1 MRKTMLVYDQ
11 DTQAYLSEVLAKA
24 IGMGLLQQLLDRLHY
39 LAHYAEERG
48 KQEGFVVRTTLWK
61 DFAPLSFRFTHE
73 ITRDGETWES
83 WFGGGLIYEG
93 PDVPADGS
101 FPSLTVSVGSDGK
114 PGWRVH
120 T

>member
-1 MRKTMLVYDQ
+1 MTRGAAAPPVN
-11 DTQAYLSEVLAKA
+11 AKRSPRVKGQPPA
-24 IGMGLLQQLLDRLHY
+24 IEGLHD

-48 KQEGFVVRTTLWK
+48 KQEGFVVRTTLWR

-83 WFGGGLIYEG
+83 WLSGGLIYEG

-101 FPSLTVSVGSDGK
+101 FPSLTVSVGSNGK
-114 PGWRVH
+114 PGWGVH

>member
-1 MRKTMLVYDQ
+1 MLIYDANTAEHMTDVFKT
-11 DTQAYLSEVLAKA
+11 A
-24 IGMGLLQQLLDRLHY
+24 IEAGLLQQLLDALHG

-83 WFGGGLIYEG
+83 WLSGGLIYEG

-101 FPSLTVSVGSDGK
+101 FPSLTVSVGGDGK

>member
-1 MRKTMLVYDQ
+1 MLNYDS
-11 DTQAYLSEVLAKA
+11 DTAQYIAEVLQQAA
-24 IGMGLLQQLLDRLHY
+24 RAGLLQELIDGLHY

-48 KQEGFVVRTTLWK
+48 KQEGIVVRTTLWK

-73 ITRDGETWES
+73 ITRDGETWEPS
-83 WFGGGLIYEG
+83 LSGGLIYEG

-101 FPSLTVSVGSDGK
+101 FPSFTVSVGSDGK